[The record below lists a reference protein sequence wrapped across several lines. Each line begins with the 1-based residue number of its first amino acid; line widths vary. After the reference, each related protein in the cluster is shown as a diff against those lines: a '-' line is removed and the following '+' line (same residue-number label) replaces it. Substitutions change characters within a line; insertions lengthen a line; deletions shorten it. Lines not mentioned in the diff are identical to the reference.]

1 VRAVKTRDLQW
12 QRSSSVPGD
21 WILSHKIA
29 NEQTLIHL
37 VSFDYGQRHRNE
49 LEYAR
54 RCAARLIAT
63 HDVIDITGVGRHL
76 TGSALTDKPQVPDG
90 YYAED
95 TMRLTVVPNRNAIML
110 TIAFGVATARGA
122 DSVAAAMH
130 GGDHL
135 IYADCRPQF
144 VDAFAAMQQ
153 LALDGIARIALQ
165 TPFLRWSKAEIVREG
180 ARLGVPFAETW
191 SCYKGG
197 VRHCGRCGTCVE
209 RREAFE
215 MAGIDDPTSYVDRH
229 YWREARRAF
238 FDRRRA

>member
-1 VRAVKTRDLQW
+1 VATVVVCSGGLD
-12 QRSSSVPGD
+12 SVT
-21 WILSHKIA
+21 LSHKIA

-130 GGDHL
+130 GGDHF

-144 VDAFAAMQQ
+144 VDAFCGHAATGSRRYCAHR
-153 LALDGIARIALQ
+153 LANAFSSLEQSRNRPGGRATWRAFRGDMVLLQRRGAALRS
-165 TPFLRWSKAEIVREG
+165 LRH
-180 ARLGVPFAETW
+180 L
-191 SCYKGG
+191 
-197 VRHCGRCGTCVE
+197 
-209 RREAFE
+209 
-215 MAGIDDPTSYVDRH
+215 
-229 YWREARRAF
+229 RRA
-238 FDRRRA
+238 AGSL